1 MNKMNKKIFCIIK
14 LYKIKNFLGPKKK
27 KKKKKNYKKKKKKKK
42 KKKTFIN

>member
-27 KKKKKNYKKKKKKKK
+27 KKKKKKKKNIYKLK
-42 KKKTFIN
+42 